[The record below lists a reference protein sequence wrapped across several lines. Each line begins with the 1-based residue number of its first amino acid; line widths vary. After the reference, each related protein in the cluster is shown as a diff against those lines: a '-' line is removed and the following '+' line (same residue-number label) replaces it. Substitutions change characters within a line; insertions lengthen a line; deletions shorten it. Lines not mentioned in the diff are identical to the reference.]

1 MAPAPSTPMGPQPL
15 ARRGLLGHDEPVGT
29 DADGRGRPGH
39 DGWGGSRVT
48 PQPSSAV
55 MPGLEPGIHV
65 FAPWWV
71 GKTWMAGTGPA
82 RTTHPRHAR
91 PRAGHP
97 RLGSSTAPEDVD
109 GRDRPGHDGWGGV
122 ARDASATLR
131 RHARP

>member
-82 RTTHPRHAR
+82 MTGG
-91 PRAGHP
+91 AGSRVTP
-97 RLGSSTAPEDVD
+97 QPPSAVM
-109 GRDRPGHDGWGGV
+109 PGLEPGTPW
-122 ARDASATLR
+122 L
-131 RHARP
+131 